1 MPLAFKLC
9 HGQAE
14 THGKDTQSWEGRRA
28 ALSLLCFRRVRRC
41 VCTWLPFG
49 VPVCLVLCHLHAS
62 LSHSP
67 RPSPCL
73 CVWVSKPLCVSLCL
87 SLFGLWVSLSSTRSQ
102 TVCLPPIRCVPR
114 SEFPFG
120 VWKCE
125 YHQINELGAQCLCPL
140 VPSAASPAA
149 GGRCLEEGESA
160 ELQKRMGGMELE
172 MLQEDVEGDSGLQV
186 ATSRCN
192 SLSLT
197 SPPQR
202 SPSTQLWVGVWP
214 CLSCRF

>member
-1 MPLAFKLC
+1 M
-9 HGQAE
+9 
-14 THGKDTQSWEGRRA
+14 GKTQSWEGRRA
-28 ALSLLCFRRVRRC
+28 ALKLLCFRRVCRC

-49 VPVCLVLCHLHAS
+49 APVCLVLCHLHAS

-67 RPSPCL
+67 RPSTCL
-73 CVWVSKPLCVSLCL
+73 CVWVSKPLCVSPCL
-87 SLFGLWVSLSSTRSQ
+87 SLFGLWVSLFSTRSQ

-125 YHQINELGAQCLCPL
+125 YHQINESGAQCLCPL

-149 GGRCLEEGESA
+149 CGRCLEEGESA
-160 ELQKRMGGMELE
+160 ELQKRLRGMEPE
-172 MLQEDVEGDSGLQV
+172 MLQEDVEGHSGLQV
-186 ATSRCN
+186 AMSRCN

-197 SPPQR
+197 STR
-202 SPSTQLWVGVWP
+202 HPSEAPLYPAPGWG
-214 CLSCRF
+214 LALAFL